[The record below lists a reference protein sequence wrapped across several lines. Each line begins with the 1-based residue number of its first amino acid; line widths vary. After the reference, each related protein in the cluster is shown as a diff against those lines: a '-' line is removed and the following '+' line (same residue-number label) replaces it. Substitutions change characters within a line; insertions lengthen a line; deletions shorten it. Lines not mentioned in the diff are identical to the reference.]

1 MRHHGLSVRLPLQD
15 EQGLVDYIVGL
26 NRSDRALGDN
36 GALIEQHVGILLEDI
51 RRSFSVIITI
61 ITCDLLKNF
70 LLT

>member
-15 EQGLVDYIVGL
+15 EQGLVDYILGL
-26 NRSDRALGDN
+26 HRSDRALGDN

-51 RRSFSVIITI
+51 RRSFPVIITI
-61 ITCDLLKNF
+61 ITCDLLKNL